1 MFSPNQFCRFN
12 QIRGSPVL
20 NCWPV
25 ACDDLAMGLG
35 FMDLHGSCVQNR
47 MRKHPWYRLTLSLLL
62 SCFHSH
68 QCQQFHHVSPMDIPT
83 YYATGPLA
91 LSLTRAAKRL
101 SPSSSRFLCVHSF
114 LRDPKAFCLGT
125 TADIRSDPFQYH
137 FT

>member
-20 NCWPV
+20 NCWPIGRWLV
-25 ACDDLAMGLG
+25 MIWQWV
-35 FMDLHGSCVQNR
+35 FRLHESCVQHR
-47 MRKHPWYRLTLSLLL
+47 MRKHPWYRLTLSLGL

-83 YYATGPLA
+83 YYAIGPLA

-101 SPSSSRFLCVHSF
+101 SPSSSRFLCVPSLSHNP
-114 LRDPKAFCLGT
+114 RAFCLGS

-137 FT
+137 FN